1 MRAPLPICAALALC
15 LGIHAQPNTT
25 GQSSAERQLAID
37 SFEKVWTTVRDTH
50 WEKNPGGLD
59 WQAIH
64 EEFRPKVA
72 NARNMDGARA
82 AMREMLSRLHQT
94 HFAILS
100 SDSYDAI
107 QGDAEGP
114 GSPGIDVR
122 ILDGQV
128 VVVGVDPGSPAE
140 RAGVRPGWAIRSV
153 NGKEIGPGIRALTKD
168 PSISELSVTR
178 AALARLTGP
187 LGGKIDVGF
196 LDGSNRTVSMR
207 LNLAQS
213 RGTPTE
219 FGNLPTQYVWF
230 EAKKLGQTGYV
241 RFNLFLDVT
250 RVMGSFAKAVGDCGK
265 CDGLI
270 VDLRGNPGGLGAMAM
285 GMAGYL
291 VDKPGLRL
299 GTMYMR
305 GATLNFVINPRQP
318 AFLGPVAVLID
329 AESASTSEIFA
340 GGLQDLG
347 RARVFGTRSAAA
359 ALPSLIEKLPNG
371 DGFQYA
377 IANYI
382 SEGGKALEGSGVRP
396 DAEVRLTREA
406 LLAGRDPMADAA
418 IDWIRSKR

>member
-1 MRAPLPICAALALC
+1 MRAPLPIWVALALC
-15 LGIHAQPNTT
+15 LEIHAQP
-25 GQSSAERQLAID
+25 SAPERQLAID

-64 EEFRPKVA
+64 DEFRPKVA

-82 AMREMLSRLHQT
+82 AMRDMLSRLHQT

-100 SDSYDAI
+100 SDSYDAV
-107 QGDAEGP
+107 QGDIEGP

-122 ILDGQV
+122 ILNGQV
-128 VVVGVDPGSPAE
+128 VVVGVDPGSSAE
-140 RAGVRPGWAIRSV
+140 RAGVRPGWAIQSV
-153 NGKEIGPGIRALTKD
+153 NGKEMGPAIRVLTKD
-168 PSISELSVTR
+168 PSISEISVTR

-187 LGGKIDVGF
+187 VGGKIDLAF
-196 LDGSNRTVSMR
+196 LDGSNRTVPLR
-207 LNLAQS
+207 LDLTQP
-213 RGTPTE
+213 RGTPAE

-230 EAKKLGQTGYV
+230 EAKQIGQIGYV

-250 RVMGSFAKAVGDCGK
+250 RVMGGFAKAVGDCGK

-347 RARVFGTRSAAA
+347 RARIFGTRSAAA

-396 DAEVRLTREA
+396 DVEVRLTREA
-406 LLAGRDPMADAA
+406 LLAGHDPVVDAA
-418 IDWIRSKR
+418 VDWIRSKQ